1 MYMYTHIY
9 TYIQAG
15 YNVSAIPDS
24 VIDAAEPMLLQL
36 LRNATAA
43 GDADLAAGDQADQGD
58 KGIPTADGLA
68 QALRR
73 AAEAAAANARALEGG
88 ADVASV
94 AGAAG
99 AEGPGGAAAA
109 ALVDQVT
116 R

>member
-1 MYMYTHIY
+1 MYMYIHIY

-43 GDADLAAGDQADQGD
+43 GDADVGAGDQGDHDQGV
-58 KGIPTADGLA
+58 PTADSLA

-73 AAEAAAANARALEGG
+73 AADAAAASARALEGG

-99 AEGPGGAAAA
+99 AEGPGGAAVA